1 MEVRAKR
8 KAPVIIKFLSGVFNR
23 ALPTKGLITKEETL
37 KIPIRIPI
45 SVSGDPS
52 LER

>member
-1 MEVRAKR
+1 M
-8 KAPVIIKFLSGVFNR
+8 APASMKFLSGVFDR
-23 ALPTKGLITKEETL
+23 ALPTKGLKTSEATL

-45 SVSGDPS
+45 SVSVDFN